1 MEKKDGDSGKESRK
15 KRHVLEKIET
25 ANLSL
30 GVNKGEGA
38 ALASEVDKGRGS
50 LQVLRQAQSGGA
62 GGEQGDRKEVH
73 LCFLVSWLALEWMEW
88 TELKE
93 ADPPAL

>member
-1 MEKKDGDSGKESRK
+1 MEKKDGDSEKERRK
-15 KRHVLEKIET
+15 KRHGLEKIET

-38 ALASEVDKGRGS
+38 ALASQVDKRRGS

-73 LCFLVSWLALEWMEW
+73 LCDWFLFLGWLSSGLS
-88 TELKE
+88 
-93 ADPPAL
+93 

>member
-1 MEKKDGDSGKESRK
+1 MEKKDGDSENERRK
-15 KRHVLEKIET
+15 KRHGLEKIET

-30 GVNKGEGA
+30 GVHKGEGA
-38 ALASEVDKGRGS
+38 ALASEVDKRRGS

-73 LCFLVSWLALEWMEW
+73 CLFCWFLGWLWSGWSGLS
-88 TELKE
+88 
-93 ADPPAL
+93 

>member
-1 MEKKDGDSGKESRK
+1 MEKKDGDNEKERRK
-15 KRHVLEKIET
+15 KRHWLEKIET

-38 ALASEVDKGRGS
+38 ALASEVDKRRGS

-62 GGEQGDRKEVH
+62 GGEQGDHKEVH
-73 LCFLVSWLALEWMEW
+73 CLYFSWCLGWLWSGW
-88 TELKE
+88 SGLS
-93 ADPPAL
+93 